1 MRRDYYFNADAACLY
16 GVDGAIMLHH
26 LVYWVVYNYTNDQ
39 GERDGKV
46 WTYNSARAFKTF
58 FRWWSADQI
67 RRVLT
72 NLERD
77 GAIITGS
84 FNKLGMDRTKWY
96 TVTDKVAEIYE
107 LDMPQFG
114 KAPTPFGETSESISG
129 NPQMHL
135 EKPRHQYQVTN
146 TKSKPVIN
154 QVMLPWDD
162 DAFKSLWNEWKQDRK
177 ERKIKSYTHRG
188 EQAALHKLQK
198 DSGNDVAQAIL
209 MIQNS
214 IANGY
219 QGIFPARNSNTKQ
232 STQYDTDKLREWASQ
247 GRT

>member
-1 MRRDYYFNADAACLY
+1 MRKDYYFNAEAACVY

-46 WTYNSARAFKTF
+46 WTYNSARAFRTF
-58 FRWWSADQI
+58 FRWWSADQV

-72 NLERD
+72 NLEKD
-77 GAIITGS
+77 GAIITGN

-114 KAPTPFGETSESISG
+114 KAQTPFRETTKCNSG
-129 NPQMHL
+129 NDQMHL
-135 EKPRHQYQVTN
+135 EKSPHQYQVTN

-154 QVMLPWDD
+154 QIEFPWHHDS
-162 DAFKSLWNEWKQDRK
+162 FKILWSEWKDDRR
-177 ERKIKSYTHRG
+177 ERKIKNYTSRG

-198 DSGNDVAQAIL
+198 DSGGDVAQAIL

-219 QGIFPARNSNTKQ
+219 QGIFTVGNSKANKSANYNADQ
-232 STQYDTDKLREWASQ
+232 LRDWVTQ